1 MSSMSW
7 GGVPTASAVLRSLL
21 RVSMCSA
28 AKACAS
34 PAETH
39 ANNSGNVSLCAC
51 VRLKPAMTCLP
62 CVSFETLRA
71 RVRITRR
78 KKEASGSKPHEWP
91 DQPAKQAV
99 HAQVARH
106 CDKANTWALVAHQ
119 WSMVD
124 LVVAIVEITWT
135 KPAALVA
142 EAALEHEGQFGSG
155 VRVFEHARP
164 RRGAKQKCPRRAR
177 SGQLDRSHAQTR
189 SDAPALADA
198 VVSQRRRNIL
208 LAAASGLGSPRRS
221 LFRSVVNARHH
232 LLERIRC
239 DRHRLDLFKSQAAK
253 LLDGLRETAAPSATR
268 NVHPHHQLMGF
279 FEPAGRKVG
288 QKIFRWM
295 MADRHASSSNM
306 SLRRFIASLIRDFT
320 VPSGMPSRLAISGC
334 GFSSMNDNLTTMD
347 CSIESCSTAEL
358 IRAASCT
365 RDITAS
371 AGSAGSGVSGSSEV
385 PRRRSARALLR
396 NKSMRK
402 LRAMVN
408 IHAAAPAVVGSNW
421 PAFRQT
427 AIRVF

>member
-28 AKACAS
+28 AKARVS

-39 ANNSGNVSLCAC
+39 ASSSGNVSLCAC

-91 DQPAKQAV
+91 DQPAEQAV
-99 HAQVARH
+99 HAQVPRH
-106 CDKANTWALVAHQ
+106 CDKANTGPLVPHHR
-119 WSMVD
+119 SMVA
-124 LVVAIVEITWT
+124 LVVAIVEITRT
-135 KPAALVA
+135 EPAALVA

-177 SGQLDRSHAQTR
+177 SGQLDRSHAQAR

-208 LAAASGLGSPRRS
+208 LAAASGLRSPRRS
-221 LFRSVVNARHH
+221 FCGSVVNARHH

-239 DRHRLDLFKSQAAK
+239 DRHRLDIFKSQAAK
-253 LLDGLRETAAPSATR
+253 WLDGLDEPAAPSPPR
-268 NVHPHHQLMGF
+268 NVPPPPQLMGF
-279 FEPAGRKVG
+279 FQPAGRKVG
-288 QKIFRWM
+288 
-295 MADRHASSSNM
+295 
-306 SLRRFIASLIRDFT
+306 
-320 VPSGMPSRLAISGC
+320 
-334 GFSSMNDNLTTMD
+334 
-347 CSIESCSTAEL
+347 
-358 IRAASCT
+358 
-365 RDITAS
+365 
-371 AGSAGSGVSGSSEV
+371 
-385 PRRRSARALLR
+385 
-396 NKSMRK
+396 
-402 LRAMVN
+402 
-408 IHAAAPAVVGSNW
+408 
-421 PAFRQT
+421 
-427 AIRVF
+427 